1 MITKIWYSVQNCG
14 DGSAYP
20 KLMES
25 EELCEIDQRFMYEG
39 WGESCVG
46 CIEVK
51 SKEPIVVTK
60 IITLDNVI
68 KETEKELTESWVKD
82 YPEEIEK
89 YKEKLSALKKLKKIK
104 KD

>member
-14 DGSAYP
+14 DGSAHP

-25 EELCEIDQRFMYEG
+25 KELCEIEQRFMSEG

-51 SKEPIVVTK
+51 SKEPIVVKKVITVDK
-60 IITLDNVI
+60 II
-68 KETEKELTESWVKD
+68 KKTEKELKTSWVQRNPDELK
-82 YPEEIEK
+82 K
-89 YKEKLSALKKLKKIK
+89 YKEKLKALKKLKG
-104 KD
+104 